1 MMVRRL
7 EIRQYR
13 SAIKRE
19 KSQRLTLEALG
30 IRRLHRKVV
39 HEDTPSL
46 RGMIRKISHLVEVRE
61 IEEPGA

>member
-1 MMVRRL
+1 MVRRL